1 MAMPVT
7 AQGRGQLLTN
17 MAATAQ
23 DRVAIILKFMRYEVR
38 RHTHGSHSGRTFR
51 PCAEAEKSA
60 TAALGYEII
69 SALAILFFH
78 RPPSKQGK
86 SINIKR

>member
-1 MAMPVT
+1 MPVT
-7 AQGRGQLLTN
+7 APFVEQLLTN

-38 RHTHGSHSGRTFR
+38 RHTHGSHSSKTFR
-51 PCAEAEKSA
+51 PCAEAGKSA

-69 SALAILFFH
+69 PALATLFST
-78 RPPSKQGK
+78 RPLPNKEK
-86 SINIKR
+86 LLR

>member
-1 MAMPVT
+1 MPVT
-7 AQGRGQLLTN
+7 APFVEQLLTN

-38 RHTHGSHSGRTFR
+38 RHTHGSHSGKTFR
-51 PCAEAEKSA
+51 PCAEAGKSA

-69 SALAILFFH
+69 LALAILFF
-78 RPPSKQGK
+78 RPHPPKQGK
-86 SINIKR
+86 PIKINY